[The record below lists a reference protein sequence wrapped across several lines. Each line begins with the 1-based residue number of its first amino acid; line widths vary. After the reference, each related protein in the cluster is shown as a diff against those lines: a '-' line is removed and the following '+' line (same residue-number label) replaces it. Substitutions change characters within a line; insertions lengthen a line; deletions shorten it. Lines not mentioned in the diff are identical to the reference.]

1 MSALVK
7 ESRLGRARWVRRD
20 MMNLVTDHG
29 RGNVYRKE
37 NTNTRSLIYIFSFCS
52 SVRLTEEFALG

>member
-29 RGNVYRKE
+29 RGNVYKKE
-37 NTNTRSLIYIFSFCS
+37 NMNTRSLIHLHFQFLFIIHKTY
-52 SVRLTEEFALG
+52 

>member
-29 RGNVYRKE
+29 RGNVYMKE
-37 NTNTRSLIYIFSFCS
+37 NMNTQSLIHLHFQFLFIIPKTY
-52 SVRLTEEFALG
+52 